1 MIVIGL
7 ALRDLVRD
15 RFFFIC
21 NVAVVVGMLAPL
33 LVLFGVKNGVYEA
46 LIGEL
51 LSNPATMQIDTL
63 GNNGFDA
70 DQIDAIRGWDDVA
83 FITPKVRSQFD
94 YVNVYVP
101 EARAMR
107 DALVIPSGTGDPTL
121 PEGVLLEGF
130 KVAVSPQLAEQ
141 LNLETGGHI
150 QLITQAENRNRQL
163 VLKVEVVAVL
173 KPSVASGN
181 TVLAP
186 YALLDLI
193 EAFYDAYALPDYGI
207 LEGRPLSERVSSY
220 EGIRLY
226 GASLEGLA
234 ALQTRLESFLAVGT
248 RARTR
253 EVEALLGLGHNLN
266 LALALVTS
274 LATAG
279 LFAALVFSFWTD
291 VMRKRATLA
300 SIALLGV
307 PPSRLALFPLIQGV
321 TAALCGLAL
330 SFAFYGLAARV
341 ATHLFGTGIPDGKQ
355 IAQIAPMQAAL
366 ISVGVLGVIVL
377 AVLAAARSAQRLDP
391 ASVLREGM

>member
-21 NVAVVVGMLAPL
+21 NVAVVVGVLAPL

-51 LSNPATMQIDTL
+51 LSNPATLQIDTL
-63 GNNGFDA
+63 GNNGFAA

-107 DALVIPSGTGDPTL
+107 DALVVPSGTGDPTL
-121 PEGVLLEGF
+121 PKGVLLDGF
-130 KVAVSPQLAEQ
+130 KVAVSQQLADQ
-141 LNLETGGHI
+141 LSLELGGHI

-163 VLKVEVVAVL
+163 VLKVEVAVVL
-173 KPSVASGN
+173 EPSVASGN

-193 EAFYDAYALPDYGI
+193 EAFYDAYALPDHGI
-207 LEGRPLSERVSSY
+207 LEGRPLNERVPSY

-234 ALQTRLESFLAVGT
+234 ALQNRLETFLAVGT

-253 EVEALLGLGHNLN
+253 EVEALLGLGRNLD

-300 SIALLGV
+300 SIALLGI
-307 PPSRLALFPLIQGV
+307 PPSKLALFPLIQGV
-321 TAALCGLAL
+321 VAALCGLGL
-330 SFAFYGLAARV
+330 SFALYGVAARI
-341 ATHLFGTGIPDGKQ
+341 ATHLFGGGIPDGKQ
-355 IAQIAPMQAAL
+355 IAQIAPMQAVL
-366 ISVGVLGVIVL
+366 ISAGVLAVIVL

>member
-21 NVAVVVGMLAPL
+21 NVAVVVGVLAPL

-51 LSNPATMQIDTL
+51 LSNPATLQIDSL
-63 GNNGFDA
+63 GNNGFDT

-121 PEGVLLEGF
+121 PQGVLLDGY
-130 KVAVSPQLAEQ
+130 KVAVSPQLADQ
-141 LNLETGGHI
+141 LSLEPGGHI

-163 VLKVEVVAVL
+163 VLKVEVAAVL

-193 EAFYDAYALPDYGI
+193 EAFYDAYALPDHGI
-207 LEGRPLSERVSSY
+207 LEGRPLSERVPSY

-226 GASLEGLA
+226 GASLEGLG
-234 ALQTRLESFLAVGT
+234 ALQTRLETFLAVGT

-253 EVEALLGLGHNLN
+253 EVEALLGLGRNLD

-291 VMRKRATLA
+291 VMRKRTTLA
-300 SIALLGV
+300 SIALLGI
-307 PPSRLALFPLIQGV
+307 PPSKLALFPLIQGV
-321 TAALCGLAL
+321 VAALCGLGL
-330 SFAFYGLAARV
+330 SFALYGVAARV
-341 ATHLFGTGIPDGKQ
+341 ATHLFGAGLPDGKQ
-355 IAQIAPMQAAL
+355 IAQIAPMQAGL